1 MRTRKMKRWLSII
14 LAGLAAVILIAA
26 AGGAFLFRHELKTL
40 HSLKKVDDNVLYTM
54 KYDGDYGFDEFLET
68 GASSDSELVEFVTNR
83 LLKGIPLE
91 FSIPDLGCST
101 FSAQTE
107 DGARIFGRNFD
118 LTYSPAMFVLTEPA
132 NGYRSMSTVNLAF
145 LGFGEDKLPDTLKR
159 KIITLAA
166 PYAPLDGVNE
176 KGLAVAVL
184 RIGDEPTNQ
193 DTGKTDIT
201 TTTAIRL
208 MLDKAANVDEALELL
223 AQYDMHSSAGSCY
236 HFQLA
241 DALGNSA
248 VAEYIDNEFEVIG
261 KKEITRL
268 QRISCCQRRNLILE
282 MVRTVIRYW
291 NRHWENVPAL
301 LGMSRRLWTC
311 WKLRLRTGMCL
322 RQQDVLM
329 PHSGPLYIIARTL
342 QPVWLPGG
350 SMTSLPMNSVLNSNL
365 FFCGEQSLDCL
376 SAVVFWKVFME
387 YNISGNFPGFQ
398 IIIQPPFYNTAQGN
412 CVLAGRIGHCEDNMG
427 LQGIVLKN
435 NSGFLYLSQGVQGIF
450 YFYS

>member
-1 MRTRKMKRWLSII
+1 MRTRKMKRWLSIL
-14 LAGLAAVILIAA
+14 LAGLAAVILIAT

-241 DALGNSA
+241 DAQGNSA

-261 KKEITRL
+261 KKGDYQAATNFLLSEKKFNFGNGQDRYE
-268 QRISCCQRRNLILE
+268 ILE
-282 MVRTVIRYW
+282 Q
-291 NRHWENVPAL
+291 AL
-301 LGMSRRLWTC
+301 G
-311 WKLRLRTGMCL
+311 
-322 RQQDVLM
+322 
-329 PHSGPLYIIARTL
+329 
-342 QPVWLPGG
+342 
-350 SMTSLPMNSVLNSNL
+350 
-365 FFCGEQSLDCL
+365 DC
-376 SAVVFWKVFME
+376 A
-387 YNISGNFPGFQ
+387 
-398 IIIQPPFYNTAQGN
+398 
-412 CVLAGRIGHCEDNMG
+412 
-427 LQGIVLKN
+427 GIVRDEQEAMDLLEAASKDWHVSETTGRLNATQWSIVYNCTDLTASVVTGRQYDKPAHEFSLK
-435 NSGFLYLSQGVQGIF
+435 
-450 YFYS
+450 

>member
-1 MRTRKMKRWLSII
+1 MRTRKMKRWLSIL

-118 LTYSPAMFVLTEPA
+118 LTYSPAMFVVTEPA

-241 DALGNSA
+241 DAQGNSA

-261 KKEITRL
+261 KKGDYQAATNFLLSEKKFNFGNGQDRYE
-268 QRISCCQRRNLILE
+268 ILE
-282 MVRTVIRYW
+282 Q
-291 NRHWENVPAL
+291 AL
-301 LGMSRRLWTC
+301 
-311 WKLRLRTGMCL
+311 
-322 RQQDVLM
+322 
-329 PHSGPLYIIARTL
+329 
-342 QPVWLPGG
+342 
-350 SMTSLPMNSVLNSNL
+350 
-365 FFCGEQSLDCL
+365 GEC
-376 SAVVFWKVFME
+376 A
-387 YNISGNFPGFQ
+387 
-398 IIIQPPFYNTAQGN
+398 
-412 CVLAGRIGHCEDNMG
+412 
-427 LQGIVLKN
+427 GIVRDEQEAMDLLEAASKDWHVSETTGRLN
-435 NSGFLYLSQGVQGIF
+435 ATQWSIV
-450 YFYS
+450 

>member
-1 MRTRKMKRWLSII
+1 MRTRKMKRWLSIL

-184 RIGDEPTNQ
+184 RIGDELQTRIRERQILPPPRLYVLCWIRPPMWMRPWNYWHN
-193 DTGKTDIT
+193 T
-201 TTTAIRL
+201 TCTRRPGAATTSSWQMHWATVRWQSILIMNLKLSEKRRL
-208 MLDKAANVDEALELL
+208 P
-223 AQYDMHSSAGSCY
+223 GC
-236 HFQLA
+236 
-241 DALGNSA
+241 
-248 VAEYIDNEFEVIG
+248 NEFPAVRE
-261 KKEITRL
+261 EI
-268 QRISCCQRRNLILE
+268 
-282 MVRTVIRYW
+282 
-291 NRHWENVPAL
+291 
-301 LGMSRRLWTC
+301 
-311 WKLRLRTGMCL
+311 
-322 RQQDVLM
+322 
-329 PHSGPLYIIARTL
+329 
-342 QPVWLPGG
+342 
-350 SMTSLPMNSVLNSNL
+350 
-365 FFCGEQSLDCL
+365 
-376 SAVVFWKVFME
+376 
-387 YNISGNFPGFQ
+387 
-398 IIIQPPFYNTAQGN
+398 
-412 CVLAGRIGHCEDNMG
+412 
-427 LQGIVLKN
+427 
-435 NSGFLYLSQGVQGIF
+435 
-450 YFYS
+450 

>member
-1 MRTRKMKRWLSII
+1 MKTRNIKRWLAVIA
-14 LAGLAAVILIAA
+14 AGLAAVILIAA

-40 HSLKKVDDNVLYTM
+40 YSLKKVDDNVLYTM

-68 GASSDSELVEFVTNR
+68 GASSDRELVEFVTKR

-107 DGARIFGRNFD
+107 DGDRVFGRNFD
-118 LTYSPAMFVLTEPA
+118 LTYSPALFVVTEPE

-193 DTGKTDIT
+193 DTGRTDIT

-223 AQYDMHSSAGSCY
+223 AQYDMHSSAGRTTW
-236 HFQLA
+236 A
-241 DALGNSA
+241 RRAL
-248 VAEYIDNEFEVIG
+248 F
-261 KKEITRL
+261 
-268 QRISCCQRRNLILE
+268 
-282 MVRTVIRYW
+282 
-291 NRHWENVPAL
+291 
-301 LGMSRRLWTC
+301 
-311 WKLRLRTGMCL
+311 
-322 RQQDVLM
+322 
-329 PHSGPLYIIARTL
+329 
-342 QPVWLPGG
+342 
-350 SMTSLPMNSVLNSNL
+350 
-365 FFCGEQSLDCL
+365 
-376 SAVVFWKVFME
+376 
-387 YNISGNFPGFQ
+387 
-398 IIIQPPFYNTAQGN
+398 
-412 CVLAGRIGHCEDNMG
+412 
-427 LQGIVLKN
+427 
-435 NSGFLYLSQGVQGIF
+435 
-450 YFYS
+450 